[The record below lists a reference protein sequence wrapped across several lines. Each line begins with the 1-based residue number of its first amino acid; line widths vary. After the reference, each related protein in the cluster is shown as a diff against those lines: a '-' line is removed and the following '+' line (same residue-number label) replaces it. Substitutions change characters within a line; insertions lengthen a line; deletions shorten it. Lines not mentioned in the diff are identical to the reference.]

1 MQKNPISDLGSRE
14 IEIPDCTL
22 LFDLDMSRV
31 IKIEI
36 KVCVDDNYKH
46 QGDINKIL
54 DDMEDRH
61 SSVTFLDAKILE
73 DKIF

>member
-1 MQKNPISDLGSRE
+1 
-14 IEIPDCTL
+14 
-22 LFDLDMSRV
+22 MSIV

-54 DDMEDRH
+54 DDMEDKY
-61 SSVTFLDAKILE
+61 SSVSFLDARIIE
-73 DKIF
+73 DKKFHF

>member
-1 MQKNPISDLGSRE
+1 
-14 IEIPDCTL
+14 
-22 LFDLDMSRV
+22 MSQV

-61 SSVTFLDAKILE
+61 SSVNFLDAKIIE
-73 DKIF
+73 DKKFY